1 MMVVSVDWSL
11 LGLGALVGG
20 LIGGVFFAGLALGV
34 RTAMRSDRALT
45 ILTVSATVR
54 ILACVGAA
62 WLVLVQLGPWGFAGF
77 GAAFVLSRR
86 VATSFARGRVP
97 AEGAS

>member
-11 LGLGALVGG
+11 LGLGALVGV

-34 RTAMRSDRALT
+34 CAAMRSDRALT
-45 ILTVSATVR
+45 ILTASATVR

-62 WLVLVQLGPWGFAGF
+62 WLVLMLLGPWGFAGF
-77 GAAFVLSRR
+77 GAGFVLSRM
-86 VATSFARGRVP
+86 VATSFARCRVP
-97 AEGAS
+97 AEGSP

>member
-11 LGLGALVGG
+11 LGLGALVGV

-34 RTAMRSDRALT
+34 RAAMRSDRALT
-45 ILTVSATVR
+45 ILTASATVR

-62 WLVLVQLGPWGFAGF
+62 WLVLMLLGPWGFAGF
-77 GAAFVLSRR
+77 GAGFVLSRM

-97 AEGAS
+97 AEGSP